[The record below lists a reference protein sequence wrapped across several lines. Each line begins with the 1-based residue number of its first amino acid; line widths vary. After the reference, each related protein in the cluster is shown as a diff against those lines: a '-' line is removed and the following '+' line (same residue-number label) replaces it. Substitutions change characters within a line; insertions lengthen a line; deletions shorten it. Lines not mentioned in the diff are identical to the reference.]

1 MNVAFEPLPNCL
13 ANLKIEVDPPD
24 VQKKFSEIT
33 SQYAKQARLPGFRQG
48 KAPRSVV
55 EKKFTKE
62 IREEV
67 TRQVLSDA
75 CREAIKERNLR
86 VIQLEEIEDV
96 EWGED
101 KSLKFRATLV
111 LQPEFDVPDYKGIPV
126 TVPGAE
132 VTDKDVDESIESL
145 REQQADFPDV
155 TPGRPAA
162 MEDYVVVDY
171 DGTIEGEP
179 VHVKFPKAGK
189 PLSHNKDFWIKM
201 TDEAFF
207 PGYCTNLVGANI
219 GEMREFDVE
228 VPTDFP
234 VEGMPGSK
242 IHYKVT
248 LKELKQRT
256 LPEVN
261 DAFAETVAKGKTL
274 AELRVMAREE
284 IVRQKQREADATKRS
299 SVMAHLTAKVECELP
314 TNLVRQQTQS
324 ILDEIVRENQ
334 ERGVADEI
342 LREHEKD
349 LVGSAAQ
356 SARDRIKGT
365 FILLRIAEKEKIGVT
380 DMDMRRR
387 IAQLAQRS
395 KMSFDKM
402 LKELQKR
409 GVIDQIREELITAK
423 TLDFIAS
430 QASVSAEAVQ
440 EKPAE
445 AVAEKSPDAPVETPD
460 ENPASE
466 QRP

>member
-1 MNVAFEPLPNCL
+1 MNVAFETLPNCL
-13 ANLKIEVDPPD
+13 ANLTIEVAPPD
-24 VQKKFSEIT
+24 VQKKLGEIT
-33 SQYAKQARLPGFRQG
+33 SQYTKLARLPGFRQG
-48 KAPRSVV
+48 KAPRAVV

-75 CREAIKERNLR
+75 CRDAIKERNLR
-86 VIQLEEIEDV
+86 VLQLADVEDV
-96 EWGED
+96 EWGDD
-101 KSLKFRATLV
+101 KSLKFRAQLV

-126 TVPGAE
+126 SVPTTE
-132 VTDKDVDESIESL
+132 VSEKDVDDSIENL

-155 TPGRPAA
+155 TPARPAA

-207 PGYCTNLVGANI
+207 PGYCKNLVGANI
-219 GEMREFDVE
+219 GETREFDVE

-234 VEGMPGSK
+234 VEGMPGAK

-248 LKELKQRT
+248 LKELKARV

-261 DAFAETVAKGKTL
+261 DEFAGKIAKDKTL
-274 AELRVMAREE
+274 AELRTLAREE
-284 IVRQKQREADATKRS
+284 LVRQKQREADAAKRS
-299 SVMAHLTAKVECELP
+299 SVMAHLTSKVECELP

-324 ILDEIVRENQ
+324 ILDDIVKENQ

-356 SARDRIKGT
+356 SARERIKGT
-365 FILLRIAEKEKIGVT
+365 FILLRIAEKEKISVT
-380 DMDMRRR
+380 EMDMRRR
-387 IAQLAQRS
+387 IAQLAARS
-395 KMSFDKM
+395 RMTFDKM

-409 GVIDQIREELITAK
+409 GVIDQIREELVTAK
-423 TLDFIAS
+423 ALDFVAS
-430 QASVSAEAVQ
+430 QAATTTPVVEEKKEEAA
-440 EKPAE
+440 PAE
-445 AVAEKSPDAPVETPD
+445 PQKP
-460 ENPASE
+460 
-466 QRP
+466 

>member
-24 VQKKFSEIT
+24 VQKKMGEIT
-33 SQYAKQARLPGFRQG
+33 SQYTKMARLPGFRQG
-48 KAPRSVV
+48 KAPRAVV

-75 CREAIKERNLR
+75 CRSAIEERKLR
-86 VIQLEEIEDV
+86 VLSLAEIEDV

-111 LQPEFDVPDYKGIPV
+111 LQPEFDLPDYKGLPV
-126 TVPGAE
+126 TVPAVA
-132 VTDKDVDESIESL
+132 VTDADVDESIESL

-155 TPGRPAA
+155 KPPRPVA
-162 MEDYVVVDY
+162 MGDYVVVDY
-171 DGTIEGEP
+171 DGTIDGEP

-189 PLSHNKDFWIKM
+189 PLSHNKGFWIKM

-207 PGYCTNLVGANI
+207 PGYCANLVGASI
-219 GEMREFDVE
+219 GETREFDVE

-234 VEGMPGSK
+234 VEGMPGTK
-242 IHYKVT
+242 IHYKVAVT
-248 LKELKQRT
+248 ELKERV
-256 LPEVN
+256 LPELN
-261 DAFAETVAKGKTL
+261 DAFADGVTKGKTL

-284 IVRQKQREADATKRS
+284 LEKQKQRQVDAAKRS
-299 SVMAHLTAKVECELP
+299 GAMAHLISKVECELP
-314 TNLVRQQTQS
+314 TNLVRQQTQT

-365 FILLRIAEKEKIGVT
+365 FILLRIAEKESIKIT
-380 DMDMRRR
+380 EMDLRRR
-387 IAQLAQRS
+387 ISQLAQRS
-395 KMSFDKM
+395 RMTFDKM

-409 GVIDQIREELITAK
+409 GAMDQIKEELVTAK
-423 TLDFIAS
+423 TLDFVAS
-430 QASVSAEAVQ
+430 QTSVTTETTSPES
-440 EKPAE
+440 
-445 AVAEKSPDAPVETPD
+445 VADGTGQQTS
-460 ENPASE
+460 
-466 QRP
+466 

>member
-24 VQKKFSEIT
+24 VQKKMGEIT
-33 SQYAKQARLPGFRQG
+33 SQYTKQAKLPGFRQG

-55 EKKFTKE
+55 EKKFLKE
-62 IREEV
+62 IHEEV

-75 CREAIKERNLR
+75 CRDAIKDRNLR
-86 VIQLEEIEDV
+86 VLSLSEIEDV
-96 EWGED
+96 EWGDD

-126 TVPGAE
+126 SVPSAE
-132 VTDKDVDESIESL
+132 VTDADVDGSIENL

-155 TPGRPAA
+155 TPARPAA

-189 PLSHNKDFWIKM
+189 PLSHNKDFWIMM

-207 PGYCTNLVGANI
+207 PGYCKNLVGANT
-219 GEMREFDVE
+219 GETREFDVE
-228 VPTDFP
+228 VPADFP

-248 LKELKQRT
+248 LKELKERV

-261 DAFAETVAKGKTL
+261 DEFAAKVLKDKSL
-274 AELRVMAREE
+274 AELRTLAREE
-284 IVRQKQREADATKRS
+284 LVRQKQREADAAKRT
-299 SVMAHLTAKVECELP
+299 SVMTHLTSKVECELP
-314 TNLVRQQTQS
+314 TTLVRQQTQS
-324 ILDEIVRENQ
+324 ILDDIVKENQ

-356 SARDRIKGT
+356 SARERIKGT
-365 FILLRIAEKEKIGVT
+365 FILLRIAEKEKIT
-380 DMDMRRR
+380 ATEMDLRRR
-387 IAQLAQRS
+387 IAQMAARS
-395 KMSFDKM
+395 NMTFDKM
-402 LKELQKR
+402 VKELQKR
-409 GVIDQIREELITAK
+409 GVIDQIREELVTAK
-423 TLDFIAS
+423 ALDFVAS
-430 QASVSAEAVQ
+430 QAAVSAGAAEEKKEEAA
-440 EKPAE
+440 PAE
-445 AVAEKSPDAPVETPD
+445 PQ
-460 ENPASE
+460 NP
-466 QRP
+466 

>member
-24 VQKKFSEIT
+24 VQKKMGEIT
-33 SQYAKQARLPGFRQG
+33 SQYTKQARLPGFRQG

-55 EKKFTKE
+55 EKKFLKE
-62 IREEV
+62 IHEEV

-75 CREAIKERNLR
+75 CRDAIKDRNLR
-86 VIQLEEIEDV
+86 VLSLSEIEDV

-126 TVPGAE
+126 SVPSTE
-132 VTDKDVDESIESL
+132 VTDKDVDDSIEAL
-145 REQQADFPDV
+145 REQQADFPEV
-155 TPGRPAA
+155 TPARAAA
-162 MEDYVVVDY
+162 MDDYVVVDY

-207 PGYCTNLVGANI
+207 PGYCTNLTGMNVG
-219 GEMREFDVE
+219 ETREFDVE
-228 VPTDFP
+228 VPSDFP
-234 VEGMPGSK
+234 VEGMPGNK

-248 LKELKQRT
+248 LKELKQRV

-261 DAFAETVAKGKTL
+261 DAFAETIAKGKTL
-274 AELRVMAREE
+274 DELRTMAREE
-284 IVRQKQREADATKRS
+284 LVRQKQRQAEAAKRS
-299 SVMAHLTAKVECELP
+299 SVMTHLTSKVECELP
-314 TNLVRQQTQS
+314 TTLVRQQTQS
-324 ILDEIVRENQ
+324 ILDEIVKENQ

-349 LVGSAAQ
+349 LVGSAAE
-356 SARDRIKGT
+356 SARERIKGT
-365 FILLRIAEKEKIGVT
+365 FILLRISEKEKIT
-380 DMDMRRR
+380 ISEMDLRRR
-387 IAQLAQRS
+387 IAQMAARA
-395 KMSFDKM
+395 KMTFDKM
-402 LKELQKR
+402 VKELQKR
-409 GVIDQIREELITAK
+409 GVIDQIREELVTAK

-430 QASVSAEAVQ
+430 QASVTVEGAAAESSS

-445 AVAEKSPDAPVETPD
+445 T
-460 ENPASE
+460 PAS
-466 QRP
+466 

>member
-1 MNVAFEPLPNCL
+1 MNVAFETLPNCL
-13 ANLKIEVDPPD
+13 ANLTIEVDPPD
-24 VQKKFSEIT
+24 VQKKFGEIT

-48 KAPRSVV
+48 KAPRAVV

-75 CREAIKERNLR
+75 CRDAIKDRNLR
-86 VIQLEEIEDV
+86 VLSLSEIEDV
-96 EWGED
+96 EWGDD
-101 KSLKFRATLV
+101 KSLKFRAQLV

-126 TVPGAE
+126 SVPPTE
-132 VTDKDVDESIESL
+132 VTEKDVDDSIENL

-155 TPGRPAA
+155 TPARAAA

-207 PGYCTNLVGANI
+207 PGYCKNLVGANL
-219 GEMREFDVE
+219 GELREFDVE
-228 VPTDFP
+228 VPADFP
-234 VEGMPGSK
+234 VEGMPGST

-248 LKELKQRT
+248 LKELKERV

-261 DAFAETVAKGKTL
+261 DEFAGKVLKGKTL
-274 AELRVMAREE
+274 AELRTLAREE
-284 IVRQKQREADATKRS
+284 RVRQKQREADAAKRS
-299 SVMAHLTAKVECELP
+299 SVMAHLTSKVECELP
-314 TNLVRQQTQS
+314 TTLVRQQTQS
-324 ILDEIVRENQ
+324 ILDDIVKENQ

-356 SARDRIKGT
+356 SARERIKGT
-365 FILLRIAEKEKIGVT
+365 FILLRIAEKEKIT
-380 DMDMRRR
+380 ATEMDLRRR
-387 IAQLAQRS
+387 IAQMAARS
-395 KMSFDKM
+395 KMTFDKM
-402 LKELQKR
+402 VKELQKR
-409 GVIDQIREELITAK
+409 GVIDQIREELVTAK
-423 TLDFIAS
+423 ALDFIAS
-430 QASVSAEAVQ
+430 QATVTGAAAEEKKEEAAPAPAAEAQ
-440 EKPAE
+440 
-445 AVAEKSPDAPVETPD
+445 
-460 ENPASE
+460 NP
-466 QRP
+466 

>member
-24 VQKKFSEIT
+24 VQKKMGEIT
-33 SQYAKQARLPGFRQG
+33 SQYTKQARLPGFRQG
-48 KAPRSVV
+48 KAPRAVV
-55 EKKFTKE
+55 EKKFLKE
-62 IREEV
+62 IHEEV

-75 CREAIKERNLR
+75 CRDAIKDRNLR
-86 VIQLEEIEDV
+86 VLSLSEIEDV

-126 TVPGAE
+126 SVPATE
-132 VTDKDVDESIESL
+132 VTDKDVDESIEAL

-155 TPGRPAA
+155 TPARPAA

-171 DGTIEGEP
+171 DGTIDGEP

-207 PGYCTNLVGANI
+207 PGYCTNLVGVNV
-219 GEMREFDVE
+219 GETREFDVE
-228 VPTDFP
+228 VPSDFP
-234 VEGMPGSK
+234 VEGMPGNK

-248 LKELKQRT
+248 LKELKQRV

-261 DAFAETVAKGKTL
+261 DEFAGNIAKGKTL
-274 AELRVMAREE
+274 EELRTMAREE
-284 IVRQKQREADATKRS
+284 LVRQKQRQAEAAKRS
-299 SVMAHLTAKVECELP
+299 SVMTHLTSKVECELP
-314 TNLVRQQTQS
+314 TSLVRQQTQS
-324 ILDEIVRENQ
+324 ILDEIVKENQ

-349 LVGSAAQ
+349 LVGSAAE
-356 SARDRIKGT
+356 SARERIKGT
-365 FILLRIAEKEKIGVT
+365 FILLRISEKEKIT
-380 DMDMRRR
+380 ITEMDLRRR
-387 IAQLAQRS
+387 IAQMAARA
-395 KMSFDKM
+395 KMTFDKM
-402 LKELQKR
+402 VKELQKR

-430 QASVSAEAVQ
+430 QASVTVEGASAES
-440 EKPAE
+440 PAP
-445 AVAEKSPDAPVETPD
+445 AAE
-460 ENPASE
+460 PAKE
-466 QRP
+466 

>member
-1 MNVAFEPLPNCL
+1 MNVAFESLPNCL

-24 VQKKFSEIT
+24 VQKKMGEIT
-33 SQYAKQARLPGFRQG
+33 SQYTKQARLPGFRQG

-75 CREAIKERNLR
+75 CREAIEERKLR
-86 VIQLEEIEDV
+86 VLSLAEIEDV

-126 TVPGAE
+126 SVPDIE
-132 VTDKDVDESIESL
+132 VTDKDVDDSIESL
-145 REQQADFPDV
+145 RDQQADFPDV
-155 TPGRPAA
+155 TPARPAA

-207 PGYCTNLVGANI
+207 PGYCTHLVGAAI
-219 GEMREFDVE
+219 GETREFDVD
-228 VPTDFP
+228 VPEDFP

-248 LKELKQRT
+248 LKELKERT

-261 DAFAETVAKGKTL
+261 DAFAETIAKGKTL
-274 AELRVMAREE
+274 ADLRVMAREE
-284 IVRQKQREADATKRS
+284 LTRQKKRQADAAKRS

-314 TNLVRQQTQS
+314 TNLVRQQTQT
-324 ILDEIVRENQ
+324 ILDEIVKENQ

-395 KMSFDKM
+395 RMSFDKM

-409 GVIDQIREELITAK
+409 GAIDQVREELITAK
-423 TLDFIAS
+423 TLDFVAS
-430 QASVSAEAVQ
+430 QASVTAEAAAEKAADSPA

-445 AVAEKSPDAPVETPD
+445 ESAPAAEAVKE
-460 ENPASE
+460 
-466 QRP
+466 

>member
-13 ANLKIEVDPPD
+13 ANLKIEVDAPD
-24 VQKKFSEIT
+24 VEKKMGEIT
-33 SQYAKQARLPGFRQG
+33 SQYTKQARLPGFRQG

-75 CREAIKERNLR
+75 CRDAIKERNLR
-86 VIQLEEIEDV
+86 VLQLAEVEDV
-96 EWGED
+96 EWGDD

-126 TVPGAE
+126 SAPSVE

-155 TPGRPAA
+155 KPARPAV

-201 TDEAFF
+201 TEEAFF
-207 PGYCTNLVGANI
+207 PGYCAHLVGANI
-219 GEMREFDVE
+219 GETREFDVE
-228 VPTDFP
+228 VPADFP
-234 VEGMPGSK
+234 VEGMPGNK

-248 LKELKQRT
+248 LKELKERT

-261 DAFAETVAKGKTL
+261 DAFAETIAKGKTL
-274 AELRVMAREE
+274 ADLRVMAREE
-284 IVRQKQREADATKRS
+284 LVRQKQRQADAAKRTT
-299 SVMAHLTAKVECELP
+299 VMTHLTSKVECELP
-314 TNLVRQQTQS
+314 TNLVRQQTQT
-324 ILDEIVRENQ
+324 ILDEIVKENQ

-380 DMDMRRR
+380 EMEMRRR

-395 KMSFDKM
+395 RMTFDKM

-423 TLDFIAS
+423 ALDFVAS
-430 QASVSAEAVQ
+430 QASVSGEAAA
-440 EKPAE
+440 EKPVE
-445 AVAEKSPDAPVETPD
+445 APTEKTD
-460 ENPASE
+460 EVPAS
-466 QRP
+466 

>member
-1 MNVAFEPLPNCL
+1 MNVAFETLPNCL
-13 ANLKIEVDPPD
+13 ANLKIEVDAPD
-24 VQKKFSEIT
+24 VQKKMGEIT
-33 SQYAKQARLPGFRQG
+33 SQYTKQARLPGFRQG
-48 KAPRSVV
+48 KAPRAVV

-75 CREAIKERNLR
+75 CRDAIKERNLR
-86 VIQLEEIEDV
+86 VLSLSEIEDV
-96 EWGED
+96 EWADD

-126 TVPGAE
+126 SVPATE
-132 VTDKDVDESIESL
+132 VTDADVDESIENL

-155 TPGRPAA
+155 TPARAAA

-207 PGYCTNLVGANI
+207 PGYCKNLVGANI
-219 GEMREFDVE
+219 GELREFDVE
-228 VPTDFP
+228 VPADFP
-234 VEGMPGSK
+234 VEGMPGST

-248 LKELKQRT
+248 LKELKERV

-261 DAFAETVAKGKTL
+261 DAFAGNIAKGKTL
-274 AELRVMAREE
+274 AELRTMAREE
-284 IVRQKQREADATKRS
+284 LVRQKQREADAAKRTR
-299 SVMAHLTAKVECELP
+299 VMAHLTSKVECELP
-314 TNLVRQQTQS
+314 TTLVRQQTQN
-324 ILDEIVRENQ
+324 ILDEIVKENQ

-356 SARDRIKGT
+356 SARERIKGT
-365 FILLRIAEKEKIGVT
+365 FILLRIAEKEKITVT
-380 DMDMRRR
+380 EMDMRRR
-387 IAQLAQRS
+387 IAGLAQRS
-395 KMSFDKM
+395 KMTFDKM
-402 LKELQKR
+402 VKELQKR
-409 GVIDQIREELITAK
+409 GAIDQIREELVTAK
-423 TLDFIAS
+423 ALDFVAS
-430 QASVSAEAVQ
+430 QAAVT
-440 EKPAE
+440 AA
-445 AVAEKSPDAPVETPD
+445 AVAEKKDEAAPAEASAAKG
-460 ENPASE
+460 EAQNP
-466 QRP
+466 

>member
-13 ANLKIEVDPPD
+13 ANLKIEVDAPD
-24 VQKKFSEIT
+24 VQKKMGEIT
-33 SQYAKQARLPGFRQG
+33 SQYTKQARLPGFRQG

-75 CREAIKERNLR
+75 CREAIEERKLR
-86 VIQLEEIEDV
+86 VLSLAEIEDV
-96 EWGED
+96 EWGDD

-126 TVPGAE
+126 SVPDSE

-155 TPGRPAA
+155 TPARAAA

-234 VEGMPGSK
+234 VEGMPGSR

-248 LKELKQRT
+248 LKELKERV

-261 DAFAETVAKGKTL
+261 DAFAETIAKGKTL
-274 AELRVMAREE
+274 AELRTMAREE
-284 IVRQKQREADATKRS
+284 TVRQKKREADAAKRS

-324 ILDEIVRENQ
+324 ILDEIVKENQ

-387 IAQLAQRS
+387 IAQLASRA
-395 KMSFDKM
+395 KMSFEKM

-409 GVIDQIREELITAK
+409 GVIDQIREELITAR
-423 TLDFIAS
+423 TLDFVAS
-430 QASVSAEAVQ
+430 QASVTGAAAEEKPAEIEA

-445 AVAEKSPDAPVETPD
+445 APAETA
-460 ENPASE
+460 AS
-466 QRP
+466 

>member
-13 ANLKIEVDPPD
+13 ANLKIEVDAPD
-24 VQKKFSEIT
+24 VEKKFGEIT

-48 KAPRSVV
+48 KAPRAVV

-75 CREAIKERNLR
+75 CRDAIKERNLR
-86 VIQLEEIEDV
+86 VLSLAEVEDV
-96 EWGED
+96 EWGDD

-111 LQPEFDVPDYKGIPV
+111 LQPEFDLPDYKGIPV
-126 TVPGAE
+126 SAPGTE
-132 VTDKDVDESIESL
+132 VTDADVDASIENL

-155 TPGRPAA
+155 TPARPAA

-171 DGTIEGEP
+171 DGTIDGEP

-201 TDEAFF
+201 TEEAFF
-207 PGYCTNLVGANI
+207 PGYCKNLVGANI
-219 GEMREFDVE
+219 GETREFDVD
-228 VPTDFP
+228 VPSDFP

-248 LKELKQRT
+248 LKELKERV

-261 DAFAETVAKGKTL
+261 DAFAEGIAKGKTL
-274 AELRVMAREE
+274 AELRTMAREE
-284 IVRQKQREADATKRS
+284 LVRQKQREADAAKRS
-299 SVMAHLTAKVECELP
+299 TVMAHLTSKVECELP
-314 TNLVRQQTQS
+314 TTLVRQQTQN

-365 FILLRIAEKEKIGVT
+365 FILLRIAEKEKISIT
-380 DMDMRRR
+380 EMDLRRR

-395 KMSFDKM
+395 RMSFDKM
-402 LKELQKR
+402 VKELQKR
-409 GVIDQIREELITAK
+409 GVMDQIREELVTAK
-423 TLDFIAS
+423 ALDFVAS
-430 QASVSAEAVQ
+430 QASVAGATALPDSPAPAAE
-440 EKPAE
+440 PAKE
-445 AVAEKSPDAPVETPD
+445 
-460 ENPASE
+460 
-466 QRP
+466 

>member
-1 MNVAFEPLPNCL
+1 MNVAFETLPNCL
-13 ANLKIEVDPPD
+13 ANLKIEVAPPD
-24 VQKKFSEIT
+24 VQKKFGEIT
-33 SQYAKQARLPGFRQG
+33 SQYAKQARLPGFRPG
-48 KAPRSVV
+48 KAPRAVV

-86 VIQLEEIEDV
+86 VLQLDEIEDV
-96 EWGED
+96 EWGD
-101 KSLKFRATLV
+101 DQSLKFRATLV

-126 TVPGAE
+126 SVPSTE
-132 VTDKDVDESIESL
+132 VTEKDVDESIENL

-155 TPGRPAA
+155 TPARPAA

-201 TDEAFF
+201 TEEAFF
-207 PGYCTNLVGANI
+207 PGYCKNLVGANI
-219 GEMREFDVE
+219 GETREFDVE

-248 LKELKQRT
+248 LKELKARV

-261 DAFAETVAKGKTL
+261 DEFAGKVLKGKTL
-274 AELRVMAREE
+274 AELRTMASEE
-284 IVRQKQREADATKRS
+284 LVRQKQRQADAAKRS
-299 SVMAHLTAKVECELP
+299 SVMTHLTSKVECELP
-314 TNLVRQQTQS
+314 TGLVRQQTQS
-324 ILDEIVRENQ
+324 ILDEIVKENQ

-356 SARDRIKGT
+356 SARERIKGT
-365 FILLRIAEKEKIGVT
+365 FILLRIAEKEKISVT
-380 DMDMRRR
+380 EMDLRRR
-387 IAQLAQRS
+387 IAQMAARS
-395 KMSFDKM
+395 NMTFDKM
-402 LKELQKR
+402 VKELQKR
-409 GVIDQIREELITAK
+409 GVIDQIREELVTAK
-423 TLDFIAS
+423 ALDFVAS
-430 QASVSAEAVQ
+430 QATVTTAAAE
-440 EKPAE
+440 EKKEEAAPAP
-445 AVAEKSPDAPVETPD
+445 AAE
-460 ENPASE
+460 
-466 QRP
+466 

>member
-24 VQKKFSEIT
+24 VQKKMGEIT
-33 SQYAKQARLPGFRQG
+33 SQYTKQAKLPGFRQG

-55 EKKFTKE
+55 EKKFLKE
-62 IREEV
+62 IHEEV

-75 CREAIKERNLR
+75 CRDAIKDRNLR
-86 VIQLEEIEDV
+86 VLSLSEIEDV
-96 EWGED
+96 EWGDD

-126 TVPGAE
+126 SVPSTE
-132 VTDKDVDESIESL
+132 VTEADVDASIENL

-155 TPGRPAA
+155 TPARPAA

-207 PGYCTNLVGANI
+207 PGYCKNLVGANT
-219 GEMREFDVE
+219 GETREFDVE
-228 VPTDFP
+228 VPADFP

-248 LKELKQRT
+248 LKELKERV

-261 DAFAETVAKGKTL
+261 DEFAAKVLKDKSL
-274 AELRVMAREE
+274 AELRTLAREE
-284 IVRQKQREADATKRS
+284 LVRQKQREADAAKRT
-299 SVMAHLTAKVECELP
+299 SVMTHLTSKVECELP
-314 TNLVRQQTQS
+314 TTLVRQQTQS
-324 ILDEIVRENQ
+324 ILDDIVKENQ

-356 SARDRIKGT
+356 SARERIKGT
-365 FILLRIAEKEKIGVT
+365 FILLRIAEKEKIT
-380 DMDMRRR
+380 ATEMDLRRR
-387 IAQLAQRS
+387 IAQMAGRS
-395 KMSFDKM
+395 NMTFDKM
-402 LKELQKR
+402 VKELQKR
-409 GVIDQIREELITAK
+409 GVIDQIREELVTAK
-423 TLDFIAS
+423 TLDFVAS
-430 QASVSAEAVQ
+430 QAAVSAGAAE
-440 EKPAE
+440 EKKEESAPAE
-445 AVAEKSPDAPVETPD
+445 PQ
-460 ENPASE
+460 NP
-466 QRP
+466 

>member
-24 VQKKFSEIT
+24 VQKKMGEIT
-33 SQYAKQARLPGFRQG
+33 SQYTKQARLPGFRQG

-55 EKKFTKE
+55 EKKFLKE
-62 IREEV
+62 IHEEV

-75 CREAIKERNLR
+75 CREAIEERKLR
-86 VIQLEEIEDV
+86 VLSLAEIEDV
-96 EWGED
+96 EWGDD

-126 TVPGAE
+126 SVPDIE
-132 VTDKDVDESIESL
+132 VTDKDVDDSIESL

-155 TPGRPAA
+155 TPARPAA
-162 MEDYVVVDY
+162 MEDYVVVNY

-207 PGYCTNLVGANI
+207 PGYCTHLVGAAI
-219 GEMREFDVE
+219 GETREFDVD
-228 VPTDFP
+228 VPEDFP

-248 LKELKQRT
+248 LKELKERT

-261 DAFAETVAKGKTL
+261 DAFAETIAKGKTL
-274 AELRVMAREE
+274 ADLRVMAREE
-284 IVRQKQREADATKRS
+284 LTRQKKRQADAAKRS

-314 TNLVRQQTQS
+314 TNLVRQQTQT
-324 ILDEIVRENQ
+324 ILDEIVKENQ

-395 KMSFDKM
+395 RMSFDKM

-409 GVIDQIREELITAK
+409 GAIDQVREELITAK
-423 TLDFIAS
+423 TLDFVAS
-430 QASVSAEAVQ
+430 QASVTAEAAAEKAADSPA

-445 AVAEKSPDAPVETPD
+445 ESAPAAEAVKE
-460 ENPASE
+460 
-466 QRP
+466 

>member
-24 VQKKFSEIT
+24 VQKKMGEIT
-33 SQYAKQARLPGFRQG
+33 SQYTKQAKLPGFRQG

-55 EKKFTKE
+55 EKKFLKE
-62 IREEV
+62 IHEEV

-75 CREAIKERNLR
+75 CRNAIKDRNLR
-86 VIQLEEIEDV
+86 VLSLSEIEDV
-96 EWGED
+96 EWGDD

-126 TVPGAE
+126 SVPSTE
-132 VTDKDVDESIESL
+132 VTEADVDASIENL

-155 TPGRPAA
+155 TPARPAA

-207 PGYCTNLVGANI
+207 PGYCKNLVGANT
-219 GEMREFDVE
+219 GETREFDVE
-228 VPTDFP
+228 VPADFP

-248 LKELKQRT
+248 LKELKERV

-261 DAFAETVAKGKTL
+261 DEFAAKVLKDKSL
-274 AELRVMAREE
+274 AELRTLAREE
-284 IVRQKQREADATKRS
+284 LVRQKQREADAAKRT
-299 SVMAHLTAKVECELP
+299 SVMTHLTSKVECELP
-314 TNLVRQQTQS
+314 TTLVRQQTQS
-324 ILDEIVRENQ
+324 ILDDIVKENQ

-356 SARDRIKGT
+356 SARERIKGT
-365 FILLRIAEKEKIGVT
+365 FILLRIAEKEKIT
-380 DMDMRRR
+380 ATEMDLRRR
-387 IAQLAQRS
+387 IAQMAARS
-395 KMSFDKM
+395 NMTFDKM
-402 LKELQKR
+402 VKELQKR
-409 GVIDQIREELITAK
+409 GVIDQIREELVTAK
-423 TLDFIAS
+423 TLDFVAS
-430 QASVSAEAVQ
+430 QAAVSAGAAE
-440 EKPAE
+440 EKKEESAPAE
-445 AVAEKSPDAPVETPD
+445 PQ
-460 ENPASE
+460 NP
-466 QRP
+466 

>member
-13 ANLKIEVDPPD
+13 ANLKIEVDAPD
-24 VQKKFSEIT
+24 VQKKMGEIT
-33 SQYAKQARLPGFRQG
+33 SQYTKQARLPGFRQG

-75 CREAIKERNLR
+75 CREAIEERKLR
-86 VIQLEEIEDV
+86 VLSLSEIEDV
-96 EWGED
+96 EWGDD

-126 TVPGAE
+126 SVPSVE
-132 VTDKDVDESIESL
+132 VTEKDVDESIENL

-155 TPGRPAA
+155 TPARAAA

-171 DGTIEGEP
+171 DGAIEGEP

-207 PGYCTNLVGANI
+207 PGYCKNLVGANL
-219 GEMREFDVE
+219 GETREFDVE
-228 VPTDFP
+228 VPEDFP

-248 LKELKQRT
+248 LKELKERT

-261 DAFAETVAKGKTL
+261 DEFAGTVAKGKTL
-274 AELRVMAREE
+274 AELRTMAREE
-284 IVRQKQREADATKRS
+284 LVRQKQRQAEAAKRS
-299 SVMAHLTAKVECELP
+299 SVMTHLTSKVECELP

-324 ILDEIVRENQ
+324 ILDEIVKENQ

-387 IAQLAQRS
+387 IAQLASRA

-423 TLDFIAS
+423 TLDFVAS
-430 QASVSAEAVQ
+430 QASVTGAAAAETPA
-440 EKPAE
+440 EIADAKPAE
-445 AVAEKSPDAPVETPD
+445 ATAETA
-460 ENPASE
+460 AS
-466 QRP
+466 

>member
-1 MNVAFEPLPNCL
+1 MNVAFETLPNCL
-13 ANLKIEVDPPD
+13 ANLKIEVDAPD
-24 VQKKFSEIT
+24 VQKKMGEIT
-33 SQYAKQARLPGFRQG
+33 SQYTKQARLPGFRQG
-48 KAPRSVV
+48 KAPRAVV

-75 CREAIKERNLR
+75 CREAIEERKLR
-86 VIQLEEIEDV
+86 VLSLAEIEDV
-96 EWGED
+96 EWGDD

-126 TVPGAE
+126 SVPATE
-132 VTDKDVDESIESL
+132 VTDADVDESIEAL
-145 REQQADFPDV
+145 REQQADFPELK
-155 TPGRPAA
+155 PARPAA

-171 DGTIEGEP
+171 DGTIDGEP

-201 TDEAFF
+201 TEEAFF
-207 PGYCTNLVGANI
+207 PGYCAHLVGVNI
-219 GEMREFDVE
+219 GETREFDVE
-228 VPTDFP
+228 VPEDFP

-248 LKELKQRT
+248 LKELKERV

-261 DAFAETVAKGKTL
+261 DEFAGGVAKGKTL
-274 AELRVMAREE
+274 AELRTMAREE
-284 IVRQKQREADATKRS
+284 LVRRKQREADAAKRS

-324 ILDEIVRENQ
+324 ILDEIVKENQ

-356 SARDRIKGT
+356 SARERIKGT
-365 FILLRIAEKEKIGVT
+365 FILLRIAEKEKITVT
-380 DMDMRRR
+380 EMDLRRR
-387 IAQLAQRS
+387 IAGLAQRS
-395 KMSFDKM
+395 KMTFDRM
-402 LKELQKR
+402 VKELQKR
-409 GVIDQIREELITAK
+409 GAINQIREELVTAK
-423 TLDFIAS
+423 TLDFVAS
-430 QASVSAEAVQ
+430 QAAVTGGAAEEKKDESA
-440 EKPAE
+440 PAE
-445 AVAEKSPDAPVETPD
+445 PQ
-460 ENPASE
+460 NP
-466 QRP
+466 

>member
-24 VQKKFSEIT
+24 VQKKMGEIT
-33 SQYAKQARLPGFRQG
+33 SQYTKQAKLPGFRQG

-55 EKKFTKE
+55 EKKFLKE
-62 IREEV
+62 IHEEV

-75 CREAIKERNLR
+75 CRDAIKDRNLR
-86 VIQLEEIEDV
+86 VLSLSEIEDV
-96 EWGED
+96 EWGDD

-126 TVPGAE
+126 SVPSTE
-132 VTDKDVDESIESL
+132 VTEADVDASIENL

-155 TPGRPAA
+155 TPARPAA

-207 PGYCTNLVGANI
+207 PGYCKNLVGANT
-219 GEMREFDVE
+219 GETREFDVE
-228 VPTDFP
+228 VPADFP

-248 LKELKQRT
+248 LKELKERV

-261 DAFAETVAKGKTL
+261 DEFAAKVLKDKSL
-274 AELRVMAREE
+274 AELRTLAREE
-284 IVRQKQREADATKRS
+284 LVRQKQREADAAKRT
-299 SVMAHLTAKVECELP
+299 SVMTHLTSKVECELP
-314 TNLVRQQTQS
+314 TTLVRQQTQS
-324 ILDEIVRENQ
+324 ILDDIVKENQ

-356 SARDRIKGT
+356 SARERIKGT
-365 FILLRIAEKEKIGVT
+365 FILLRIAEKEKIT
-380 DMDMRRR
+380 ATEMDLRRR
-387 IAQLAQRS
+387 IAQMAARS
-395 KMSFDKM
+395 NMTFDKM
-402 LKELQKR
+402 VKELQKR
-409 GVIDQIREELITAK
+409 GVIDQIREELVTAK
-423 TLDFIAS
+423 TLDFVAS
-430 QASVSAEAVQ
+430 QAAVSAGAAE
-440 EKPAE
+440 EKKEESAPAE
-445 AVAEKSPDAPVETPD
+445 PQ
-460 ENPASE
+460 NP
-466 QRP
+466 

>member
-24 VQKKFSEIT
+24 VQKKFGEIT
-33 SQYAKQARLPGFRQG
+33 SQYTKQARLPGFRPG

-75 CREAIKERNLR
+75 CRDAIKERNLR
-86 VIQLEEIEDV
+86 VLSLSEIEDV
-96 EWGED
+96 EWGDD

-126 TVPGAE
+126 TVPSSE
-132 VTDKDVDESIESL
+132 VTDKDVDDSIEAL

-155 TPGRPAA
+155 TPARAAA

-171 DGTIEGEP
+171 DGTIDGEP

-207 PGYCTNLVGANI
+207 PGYCKNLVGANL
-219 GEMREFDVE
+219 GQTREFDVE

-234 VEGMPGSK
+234 VEGMPGNK

-248 LKELKQRT
+248 LKELKERV

-261 DAFAETVAKGKTL
+261 DAFASSVAKGKTL
-274 AELRVMAREE
+274 DELRTMAREE
-284 IVRQKQREADATKRS
+284 LVRQKQRQAEAAKRA
-299 SVMAHLTAKVECELP
+299 SVMTHLTSKVECELP
-314 TNLVRQQTQS
+314 TTLVRQQTQS
-324 ILDEIVRENQ
+324 ILDEIVKENQ

-349 LVGSAAQ
+349 LVGSAAE
-356 SARDRIKGT
+356 SARERIKGT
-365 FILLRIAEKEKIGVT
+365 FILLRISEKEKITVT
-380 DMDMRRR
+380 EMDLRRR
-387 IAQLAQRS
+387 IAQLAARS
-395 KMSFDKM
+395 KMTFDKM
-402 LKELQKR
+402 VKELQKR

-423 TLDFIAS
+423 TLDFVAS
-430 QASVSAEAVQ
+430 QASVTVEGASAET
-440 EKPAE
+440 PAP
-445 AVAEKSPDAPVETPD
+445 AVAEPVKE
-460 ENPASE
+460 
-466 QRP
+466 